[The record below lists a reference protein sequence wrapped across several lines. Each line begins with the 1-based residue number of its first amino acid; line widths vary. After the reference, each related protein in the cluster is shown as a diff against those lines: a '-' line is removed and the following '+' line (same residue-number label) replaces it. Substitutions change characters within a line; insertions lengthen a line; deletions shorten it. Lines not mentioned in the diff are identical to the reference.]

1 MLNQTLFDSST
12 IPALEQVVRF
22 AQARHGVLAG
32 NVANFDTP
40 GYRVRDLSPEQFQAR
55 LKTALAQRERGQS
68 QAVSQAQLLP
78 GDPVAE
84 VSRDL
89 EDILFHDDSTGG
101 LEEQIAQIAKNQMQH
116 NLAMSILTSQ
126 FRLLQAAISER
137 A

>member
-1 MLNQTLFDSST
+1 MLNQALFGSST

-22 AQARHGVLAG
+22 SQARHGVLAG

-40 GYRVRDLSPEQFQAR
+40 GYRVRDLAPEKFHAR
-55 LKTALAQRERGQS
+55 LKAALTQRDRGPS

-78 GDPVAE
+78 RDPMAE

-89 EDILFHDDSTGG
+89 EDVLFHDDSTGG

-116 NLAMSILTSQ
+116 NLAMSIMASQ